1 VNSSTTSSSPA
12 PTKGYAKG
20 YARAMIAGAFL
31 LLAGTVAANVI
42 SDPEHVFNTGLFP
55 VGINRNERV
64 ETFERYKREASSVD
78 ALIFSSSRGILF
90 DHQILQDDMGAKHLL
105 SLSVSYGMITDHLPI
120 FEYILKDKAARG
132 QSIKSVLLLLD
143 VDFFGKQPWTNSNI
157 NSFLPPE
164 LSGEAPVR
172 YWWRYLTAFQY
183 RLWRDIMKLDL
194 VVAAKADT
202 KIPAIDHAPIPLHA
216 EVWRKAWNSQR
227 PDLERQ
233 LRLLKQFVAL
243 CKENGVT
250 LHVAISPMIRQNID
264 AHEPEMLRDLTDQLS
279 AIVPLWDFNSP
290 AVLAD
295 RRDYWMDFSHFT
307 AEAGTL
313 MLNRIYTR
321 GESPIAGLGRYVG
334 ANSQEK
340 SADPIPGR

>member
-1 VNSSTTSSSPA
+1 MNSSTTSSSPA
-12 PTKGYAKG
+12 RTKG
-20 YARAMIAGAFL
+20 YARALIVGAFL

-42 SDPEHVFNTGLFP
+42 SDPEHVFHTGLFP

-78 ALIFSSSRGILF
+78 ALIFSSSRGGQF

-105 SLSVSYGMITDHLPI
+105 SLAVSYGMITDHLPI

-164 LSGEAPVR
+164 LSGESPVR

-194 VVAAKADT
+194 IAPAKADT
-202 KIPAIDHAPIPLHA
+202 KIPMIDHAPIPLHA
-216 EVWRKAWNSQR
+216 EVWRKVWNSQR

-233 LRLLKQFVAL
+233 LRLLKQFVTL

-264 AHEPEMLRDLTDQLS
+264 AHEPEVVQHLTDQLG

-290 AVLAD
+290 PVLAD
-295 RRDYWMDFSHFT
+295 RREYWMDFSHFT
-307 AEAGTL
+307 VEAGTM
-313 MLNRIYTR
+313 MLNRIYGR
-321 GESPIAGLGRYVG
+321 GDTPIAGLGRYVEG
-334 ANSQEK
+334 TVQEK
-340 SADPIPGR
+340 SADPIPR